1 MIGSSCIICFL
12 IGVLFT
18 TGAGEYWLTL
28 FDAYGAMGLTLI
40 ALVEIVAVM
49 YVYGHEKF
57 TNDIKMMTG
66 VKPGLY
72 WQMTWRFIAP
82 ILLTLISAASLIN
95 QFRNPPTYS
104 AWNKDKV
111 NMIIAIIHLFP
122 MYVHPFYFLSS
133 I

>member
-49 YVYGHEKF
+49 YVYGHEIF

-82 ILLTLISAASLIN
+82 ILLTLILAASLIN

-111 NMIIAIIHLFP
+111 IMIRDN
-122 MYVHPFYFLSS
+122 
-133 I
+133 